1 MTCGVIRLTLFESVK
16 ERVTA
21 REAAEMYGMRF
32 RGKRARC
39 PWHADN
45 HPDLAFYD
53 NGTCYC
59 HACHAGGDAVSL
71 TAQIFGLSM
80 TDAARK
86 LNDDFHL
93 GIEADKP
100 VSVIVRNQIEQRRQ
114 ERKKAAEEKRREWA
128 LLCDVKHEAQ
138 RQIDAVVSKLKSGEW
153 DKAWNDPQFVRA
165 LQYRSRV
172 ENDLDMLLDE
182 MAVTRY
188 G

>member
-1 MTCGVIRLTLFESVK
+1 MTLFDAIK

-21 REAAEMYGMRF
+21 RDAAEAYNLHFGHNR
-32 RGKRARC
+32 RARC
-39 PWHADN
+39 PWHDDD

-59 HACHAGGDAVSL
+59 HACHRGGDAVAL

-80 TDAARK
+80 IEAAKK
-86 LNDDFHL
+86 LNTDFHL
-93 GIEADKP
+93 GLDAGKP
-100 VSVIVRNQIEQRRQ
+100 VSVIVRKQIEQRRQ
-114 ERKKAAEEKRREWA
+114 EREKAIEAKRREWSF
-128 LLCDVKHEAQ
+128 LCDVKHEAE
-138 RQIDAVVSKLKSGEW
+138 RQIDAVVGKLKSGEW

-172 ENDLDMLLDE
+172 ENDLEEL
-182 MAVTRY
+182 AVTRD